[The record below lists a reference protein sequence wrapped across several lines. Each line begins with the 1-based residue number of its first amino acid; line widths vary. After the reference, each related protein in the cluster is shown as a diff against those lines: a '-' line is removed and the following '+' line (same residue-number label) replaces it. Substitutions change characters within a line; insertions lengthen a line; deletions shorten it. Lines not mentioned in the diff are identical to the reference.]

1 MKKDIDLGLDEKE
14 HLSYISTGNGKR
26 EAIDDDRF
34 IPRKD
39 NFHKLRTTHGFGGFL
54 LDCHDE
60 VLWQQSKR
68 YNDLVDELLKEGIEE
83 TKRLI
88 KIKEEVTIEKV
99 IEDWEWWYQF
109 YKTSYDEGSDF
120 DKKYC
125 SDNLIRNMNICK
137 EKLDNPQK
145 AFEEK
150 IKGLIGK
157 QCSLDYR
164 IALYNEVFCKGRQ
177 HFIDLTMK
185 YGHIINGVEIISYMM
200 GNYSVP
206 TSNYQKKKGDLN
218 YDR

>member
-68 YNDLVDELLKEGIEE
+68 YNDLVDELLEKGIEE

-88 KIKEEVTIEKV
+88 RIKNEVTIEKENKKW
-99 IEDWEWWYQF
+99 EDMYQD
-109 YKTSYDEGSDF
+109 YKNSYDKKSDF
-120 DKKYC
+120 EKQYC
-125 SDNLIRNMNICK
+125 CEALIDNMNYCK

-145 AFEEK
+145 AFQER
-150 IKGLIGK
+150 IQFLMGSK

-164 IALYNEVFCKGRQ
+164 IALYNEIFCKGRR

-185 YGHIINGVEIISYMM
+185 YGHVINGVEVIRYVMDNCFSVIH
-200 GNYSVP
+200 GNQ
-206 TSNYQKKKGDLN
+206 QKF
-218 YDR
+218 Y